1 LSRIVFPA
9 ILILAMAVRAG
20 AAERGQLDASPTL
33 FTVMAA
39 INAAGYDAE
48 LASPNN
54 HPLRKAVRETLA
66 AKQLECLP
74 DLQKFYRAH
83 RQENDTA
90 TLSQYISFALAVDG
104 LPDFTFKGR
113 AVDMPPDA
121 QEVAGIAPL
130 LERFARE
137 ADIQDLWKRSQAAIE
152 QYASFYHAPVSQAIL
167 QANGYMRQMTSGFQG
182 AHFQV
187 YLELLAAPNQVQT
200 RSYGRN
206 YFVVVTPSAEL
217 RVDAIRHGYLYY
229 LLDPL
234 ATMNAE
240 VLERKKGLIDH
251 VGRARALAE
260 QFKSDFLLLTTGSL
274 VKAVEARL
282 DKKPEMVREAL
293 LEGYILAPYF
303 AEQLPA
309 YEKQEQ
315 SMRFYYPEMVKSIDL
330 RKEDARLSQVEF
342 AKAAPVK
349 TIRSAPPA
357 APGPPPLAG
366 AAKTLD
372 EGESRYTARD
382 LEAAREKFMQVLRET
397 EEKPLHAKA
406 YYGLARVAM
415 LKKDP
420 ETAERLFQKTLEL
433 EPPAQEKA
441 WAYVYLGRLSELAGE
456 QGDHEAAVK
465 YYQSALA
472 VEGASA
478 KARETATQGL
488 QGAFKKQAPG
498 KQ

>member
-1 LSRIVFPA
+1 
-9 ILILAMAVRAG
+9 MAARAS

-48 LASPNN
+48 ISSPNN
-54 HPLRKAVRETLA
+54 HPLRMAVRQALA
-66 AKQLECLP
+66 AKKLECLP

-104 LPDFTFKGR
+104 LPDFSFKGR

-167 QANGYMRQMTSGFQG
+167 QVNGYLRQMTSGFQG
-182 AHFQV
+182 SHFQV

-206 YFVVVTPSAEL
+206 YFVVVTPSSEL

-234 ATMNAE
+234 ATINAE

-251 VGRARALAE
+251 TGRARALAE

-282 DKKPEMVREAL
+282 DKKPELVHEAL

-303 AEQLPA
+303 SEQLPA

-315 SMRFYYPEMVKSIDL
+315 SMRFYYADMVKGIDL
-330 RKEDARLSQVEF
+330 RREDARLSQVEF
-342 AKAAPVK
+342 ARAAPVK
-349 TIRSAPPA
+349 TVKTAPVEAPP
-357 APGPPPLAG
+357 PVLAG

-372 EGESRYTARD
+372 EAESLYTGRQLD
-382 LEAAREKFMQVLRET
+382 AAREKFLQVLRET
-397 EEKPLHAKA
+397 DEKPLHAKA

-415 LKKDP
+415 LNKDP

-433 EPPAQEKA
+433 DPPPQEKA
-441 WAYVYLGRLSELAGE
+441 WAYVYLGRLAELAGE

-472 VEGASA
+472 VDGASP
-478 KARETATQGL
+478 KARETATQGVD
-488 QGAFKKQAPG
+488 GAFKK
-498 KQ
+498 K